1 MVVDRPTGGRGRR
14 LRAALLPRQADWDK
28 AYIETT
34 GYIIPTL
41 LRAADHASDE
51 RYRDSAFR
59 AGRWLLSVQNAD
71 GSFND
76 IDRNVP
82 MVFDTGQCL
91 IGLTTLARTT
101 GDEAYHAAAR
111 KTGEWLIAQQEPDGS
126 WVRHSYLG
134 RKHTYYTRVA
144 AALIELSDLTL
155 DTRHAEAGRRS
166 IDWALAQQTANG
178 YFDAANFAAGEP
190 PYLHTMAYVLEGLL
204 HAYTFTR
211 SELTLQAALR
221 YAERLKEINVSRDD
235 ILYSRYDPEF
245 RAVEK
250 SFCTAGLAQWSGI
263 CLTLYDITEDVV
275 YLDIA
280 RKTLNFLER
289 HQIRQGLNLT
299 GGFTA
304 SIPFY
309 GAYVPGMLTNWTN
322 KFFIDAVMAHQR
334 HSLLSEPEPEL
345 LSAQE

>member
-1 MVVDRPTGGRGRR
+1 MRR
-14 LRAALLPRQADWDK
+14 SQLLARILAPLVNPEEVRIVRNAEHSQSTLPDDDHLRLAADWLLTAQRAAGGGGYARLYCLVRRRWDK

-59 AGRWLLSVQNAD
+59 AGWWLLSVQNAD

-82 MVFDTGQCL
+82 MAFDTGQCL

-101 GDEAYHAAAR
+101 GDAAYDAAAR
-111 KTGEWLIAQQEPDGS
+111 NTGDWLIAQQEPDGS

-190 PYLHTMAYVLEGLL
+190 SYLHTMGYVLEGLL
-204 HAYTFTR
+204 HAYTFTS
-211 SELTLQAALR
+211 SELTL
-221 YAERLKEINVSRDD
+221 
-235 ILYSRYDPEF
+235 
-245 RAVEK
+245 
-250 SFCTAGLAQWSGI
+250 
-263 CLTLYDITEDVV
+263 
-275 YLDIA
+275 
-280 RKTLNFLER
+280 
-289 HQIRQGLNLT
+289 
-299 GGFTA
+299 
-304 SIPFY
+304 
-309 GAYVPGMLTNWTN
+309 
-322 KFFIDAVMAHQR
+322 
-334 HSLLSEPEPEL
+334 
-345 LSAQE
+345 